1 MFTLPG
7 VPVASAL
14 PPFMFT
20 LPPAAVPV
28 PLPPFNVMSPPATVV
43 PLPFGPLIVFP
54 TGASD
59 TSPFVS
65 KVSEYCT
72 SNPEFSPS
80 FFNADEFQKDF
91 NAAAMLKPIVA
102 LCEQICGNVDDTAM
116 LAGSEAYQAA
126 LLYYSSVQIGAK
138 TGQASAKP
146 IVEDLSNRFPGR
158 KKKKTDVPLVPVG

>member
-1 MFTLPG
+1 MSTNRISVSIPQDVITQTTTKLNEIKTLLQPYLQSLT
-7 VPVASAL
+7 ADERHDL
-14 PPFMFT
+14 PK
-20 LPPAAVPV
+20 
-28 PLPPFNVMSPPATVV
+28 MSDKS
-43 PLPFGPLIVFP
+43 L
-54 TGASD
+54 S
-59 TSPFVS
+59 FVS

>member
-1 MFTLPG
+1 MSTNRISVSIPQDVITQTTTKLNEIKTLLQPYLQSLT
-7 VPVASAL
+7 ADERHDL
-14 PPFMFT
+14 PK
-20 LPPAAVPV
+20 
-28 PLPPFNVMSPPATVV
+28 MSDKS
-43 PLPFGPLIVFP
+43 F
-54 TGASD
+54 S
-59 TSPFVS
+59 FVS

-158 KKKKTDVPLVPVG
+158 KKKKTDVPFVPVG